1 VKTLRRMSVET
12 ALAAILMAGGTAS
25 IAEAQAGGAPGGSAV
40 SALVRQGDFWSQK
53 GRKDLAA
60 DAYKRALAA
69 DPGNAAAKRGLAAL
83 DAPQRPGAS
92 APAAAGGG
100 DLAKARALAQKGDSA
115 AAAAAY
121 RQAFGGAN
129 PPDALALEYYQTLAG
144 APGGVAQ
151 AQTGLRALAARKPGD
166 QNVQLALGQALTYRE
181 GTRREGVAVLARLA
195 SGGGAASGKAASA
208 WRQALTWM
216 DDSPRNA
223 DLFGDYLAARPN
235 DAEISRKLAAAKVA
249 PKASAAAPV
258 DPSAGDRAKGFQALQ
273 AGDAAEA
280 ERRFQAALSRR
291 ASDADALGGL
301 GLVRL
306 QAQQFSE
313 AADLLTRA
321 GRASPSSAG
330 RWKEALTSARFYSG
344 LQTAQAAL
352 DQGQAAKAEQAA
364 RPLTAQTY
372 PDRLLA
378 SNLLAESLR
387 RQGKAAEAESV
398 YRQILAAAPT
408 QAEAQQGLV
417 QVLLDQ
423 GRTAEADQ
431 VADASPALQPNA
443 SGQNALR
450 GRIAH
455 ERANQLWANGDLS
468 GANAAF
474 ESALASAPS
483 DPWVRLDFARFL
495 AGQGESQ
502 AAEGL
507 MSQVATGSAPEQI
520 HAAAVFADQQGR
532 PTEALALLSRA
543 STARMTPEM
552 TALRGRLEIDAAI
565 DQAKQGGSVAQ
576 LRSLAARPGLSVD
589 AEGRLA
595 SALYDLGDRQ
605 TALSIAQRTLV
616 EGVTEAPAG
625 YDGMVAVLAK
635 AGRDAEAAAII
646 RQAAVRAGNSPEGTR
661 AVADLTAT
669 LGAERADRLRQNGDL
684 ASAFDVLSAA
694 FAVAP
699 KNTRL
704 LAPLG
709 RVYLDGKMY
718 DEAAQAYGVL
728 LRSKPGDKEALIGL
742 ADASAGRGDLAGARR
757 TLAQAIAA
765 SPRDADLYLASARV
779 ERQAGNE
786 RGALEAL
793 RTARALRER
802 RPTFGSGLD
811 AVLAPGGSNAAPGG
825 GLGPNPFTSGG
836 VPARSSA
843 VLPVAASRYDLMNSA
858 AAAPLTGVDASYGGG
873 DQLAGVLTPAA
884 PAPAASYAASGERN
898 FAGVAFPFTGR
909 NGRAGEASSPRPTPT
924 AAPAPGNPF
933 VAPAARDPVVGD
945 IDRQIAE
952 ITARTAAEVAGSAQ
966 IRARSGEAGL
976 GRLHE
981 LSATASASANLGD
994 VRFTAS
1000 LSPVSID
1007 GGTPSGSAEQ
1017 RYGGNQ
1023 IVNARAIVGEFAP
1036 VYRAASPQ
1044 SASGASVNLAMEAGP
1059 LRADVGTTPIGFG
1072 DIDVAGG
1079 VTFSPRLGANG
1090 QGKAWIERRPV
1101 TDSVVAYAGAR
1112 DTVTGQRWGRVMRT
1126 GGGVS
1131 LSYDDGYSG
1140 LYGDASYSHYDGE
1153 HVADNDGYQINLGGY
1168 IRPYRRAET
1177 EVQVGFNLNQQGFDN
1192 NQNFFSLGHGGYF
1205 SPKTFTSLTAPI
1217 SVTAQQG
1224 AWKFKGAIAPGYQT
1238 YNQASA
1244 AYFPMDPAL
1253 QGELTT
1259 LAQADADV
1267 FARYLAQSAS
1277 GFGISGGL
1285 SADYRFRPGAT
1296 IGGAVNFNTFG
1307 VYNETAVS
1315 VGVKQILGGEG
1326 GR

>member
-1 VKTLRRMSVET
+1 MKTLRRMSVEA
-12 ALAAILMAGGTAS
+12 ALAAILMAGGTATV
-25 IAEAQAGGAPGGSAV
+25 AEAQTGGAAV

-69 DPGNAAAKRGLAAL
+69 DPNNAAAKRGLAAL

-92 APAAAGGG
+92 APAAGGG
-100 DLAKARALAQKGDSA
+100 DLARARGLAQKGDSA

-181 GTRREGVAVLARLA
+181 GTRREGVALLARLA
-195 SGGGAASGKAASA
+195 GGGGAVSGKAASA

-216 DDSPRNA
+216 DENPRNA

-258 DPSAGDRAKGFQALQ
+258 DPSAGDRARGFQALQ
-273 AGDAAEA
+273 AGEVAEA

-291 ASDADALGGL
+291 STDADALGGL

-321 GRASPSSAG
+321 GRASPASAG

-352 DQGQAAKAEQAA
+352 DQGQAAKAEQTL

-387 RQGKAAEAESV
+387 RQGKAAEAEGV

-423 GRTAEADQ
+423 GRTAEAET
-431 VADASPALQPNA
+431 AAAASPALQPDA
-443 SGQNALR
+443 SGQNPLR
-450 GRIAH
+450 GRIDH

-495 AGQGESQ
+495 AGQGEVQ

-507 MSQVATGSAPEQI
+507 MSQVAAGSSPEQI

-532 PTEALALLSRA
+532 PSEALTLLNRA
-543 STARMTPEM
+543 PVGRMTPEM

-565 DQAKQGGSVAQ
+565 DQARQGGSVAQ
-576 LRSLAARPGLSVD
+576 LRGLAARPGLSVD

-605 TALSIAQRTLV
+605 TALSIAQRALV

-635 AGRDAEAAAII
+635 AGCDAEAAAII
-646 RQAAVRAGNSPEGTR
+646 RQAATRAGSSPEGTR

-728 LRSKPGDKEALIGL
+728 LRAKPGDKEALIGL
-742 ADASAGRGDLAGARR
+742 ADASAGRGDVAGARR

-793 RTARALRER
+793 RTAKLLRER

-811 AVLAPGGSNAAPGG
+811 AVLAPGGSNASSGG

-836 VPARSSA
+836 VPARAS
-843 VLPVAASRYDLMNSA
+843 VLPVAASRYDLMGSA
-858 AAAPLTGVDASYGGG
+858 AAAPLLGVDTASGG
-873 DQLAGVLTPAA
+873 DDLAGVLAPAA
-884 PAPAASYAASGERN
+884 PAPAASYAATGERN

-909 NGRAGEASSPRPTPT
+909 NGRAGEAASPRPAATV
-924 AAPAPGNPF
+924 APAPGNPF

-952 ITARTAAEVAGSAQ
+952 ITARTAAQVSGSAQ

-981 LSATASASANLGD
+981 LSASASASANLGEA
-994 VRFTAS
+994 RFTAS

-1017 RYGGNQ
+1017 RYGANQ

-1059 LRADVGTTPIGFG
+1059 LKADIGATPIGFG
-1072 DIDVAGG
+1072 DVDVAGG
-1079 VTFSPRLGANG
+1079 LTFSPRLGASG

-1131 LSYDDGYSG
+1131 LSYDDGASG

-1153 HVADNDGYQINLGGY
+1153 HVADNDSYQVNLGGY
-1168 IRPYRRAET
+1168 IRPYRRGET
-1177 EVQVGFNLNQQGFDN
+1177 QVQVGFNLNQQGFDN

-1217 SVTAQQG
+1217 SVTARQG
-1224 AWKFKGAIAPGYQT
+1224 AWKFKGAVAPGYQT
-1238 YNQASA
+1238 YNQAGA

-1267 FARYLAQSAS
+1267 FPRYLAQSAS

-1285 SADYRFRPGAT
+1285 SADYQFRPGAS

-1315 VGVKQILGGEG
+1315 VGVKQILGGDG

>member
-1 VKTLRRMSVET
+1 MSVEA
-12 ALAAILMAGGTAS
+12 ALAAILMAGGTATV
-25 IAEAQAGGAPGGSAV
+25 AEAQTGGAAV

-69 DPGNAAAKRGLAAL
+69 DPNNAAAKRGLAAL

-92 APAAAGGG
+92 APAAGGG
-100 DLAKARALAQKGDSA
+100 DLARARGLAQKGDSA

-166 QNVQLALGQALTYRE
+166 PNVQLALGQALTYRE
-181 GTRREGVAVLARLA
+181 GTRREGVALLARLA
-195 SGGGAASGKAASA
+195 GGGGAVSGKAASA

-216 DDSPRNA
+216 DENPRNA

-258 DPSAGDRAKGFQALQ
+258 DPSAGDRARGFQALQ
-273 AGDAAEA
+273 AGEVAEA

-291 ASDADALGGL
+291 STDADALGGL

-321 GRASPSSAG
+321 GRASPASAG
-330 RWKEALTSARFYSG
+330 RWKEALTSARFYAG

-352 DQGQAAKAEQAA
+352 DQGQAAKAEQTL

-387 RQGKAAEAESV
+387 RQGKAAEAEGV

-423 GRTAEADQ
+423 GRTAEAET
-431 VADASPALQPNA
+431 AAAASPALQPDT
-443 SGQNALR
+443 SGQNPLR
-450 GRIAH
+450 GRIDH

-495 AGQGESQ
+495 AGQGEVQ

-507 MSQVATGSAPEQI
+507 MSQVAAGSSPEQI

-532 PTEALALLSRA
+532 PSEALALLNRA
-543 STARMTPEM
+543 PVGRMTPEM

-565 DQAKQGGSVAQ
+565 DQARQGGSVAQ
-576 LRSLAARPGLSVD
+576 LRGLAARPGLSVD

-605 TALSIAQRTLV
+605 TALSIAQRALV

-646 RQAAVRAGNSPEGTR
+646 RQAATRAGSSPEGTR

-728 LRSKPGDKEALIGL
+728 LRAKPGDKEALIGL
-742 ADASAGRGDLAGARR
+742 ADASAGRGDVAGARR

-793 RTARALRER
+793 RTAKLLRER

-811 AVLAPGGSNAAPGG
+811 AVLAPGGSNTSSGG

-836 VPARSSA
+836 VPARAS
-843 VLPVAASRYDLMNSA
+843 VLPVAASRYDLMGSA
-858 AAAPLTGVDASYGGG
+858 AAAPLLGVDTASGG
-873 DQLAGVLTPAA
+873 DDLAGVLAPAA
-884 PAPAASYAASGERN
+884 PAPAASYAAAGERN

-909 NGRAGEASSPRPTPT
+909 NGRAGEAASPRPAATV
-924 AAPAPGNPF
+924 APAPGNPF

-952 ITARTAAEVAGSAQ
+952 ITARTAVQVSGSAQ
-966 IRARSGEAGL
+966 IRSRSGEAGL

-981 LSATASASANLGD
+981 LSASASASANLGEA
-994 VRFTAS
+994 RFTAS

-1017 RYGGNQ
+1017 RYGANQ

-1059 LRADVGTTPIGFG
+1059 LKADIGATPIGFG
-1072 DIDVAGG
+1072 DVDVAGG
-1079 VTFSPRLGANG
+1079 VTFSPRLGASG

-1131 LSYDDGYSG
+1131 LSYDDGASG

-1153 HVADNDGYQINLGGY
+1153 HVADNDSYQVNLGGY
-1168 IRPYRRAET
+1168 IRPYRRGET
-1177 EVQVGFNLNQQGFDN
+1177 QVQVGFNLNQQGFDN

-1217 SVTAQQG
+1217 SVTARQG
-1224 AWKFKGAIAPGYQT
+1224 AWKFKGAVAPGYQT
-1238 YNQASA
+1238 YNQAGA

-1267 FARYLAQSAS
+1267 FPRYLAQSAS

-1285 SADYRFRPGAT
+1285 SADYQFRPGAS

-1315 VGVKQILGGEG
+1315 VGVKQILGGDG

>member
-1 VKTLRRMSVET
+1 MKTLRRMSVEA

-25 IAEAQAGGAPGGSAV
+25 VAEAQTGSAPGGAAV

-92 APAAAGGG
+92 APAAGGG
-100 DLAKARALAQKGDSA
+100 DLARARSLAQKGDNA

-151 AQTGLRALAARKPGD
+151 AQTGLRGLAARKPGD

-181 GTRREGVAVLARLA
+181 GSRREGVALLARLA
-195 SGGGAASGKAASA
+195 GGGGAVSGKAASA

-273 AGDAAEA
+273 AGDVAEA

-306 QAQQFSE
+306 QAQQFTE

-321 GRASPSSAG
+321 GRASPASAG

-352 DQGQAAKAEQAA
+352 DQGQAAKAEQAL

-387 RQGKAAEAESV
+387 RQGKAADAEGV

-423 GRTAEADQ
+423 GRTAEAET
-431 VADASPALQPNA
+431 VAAASPALAPDA
-443 SGQNALR
+443 SGQNLLR
-450 GRIAH
+450 GRIDH

-468 GANAAF
+468 GASAAF
-474 ESALASAPS
+474 ESALASAPR

-495 AGQGESQ
+495 AGQGEAQ

-507 MSQVATGSAPEQI
+507 MSQVSGGGDPEQI

-543 STARMTPEM
+543 PVGRMTPEM
-552 TALRGRLEIDAAI
+552 TSLRGRLEIDAAI
-565 DQAKQGGSVAQ
+565 DQARDGGGVVQ
-576 LRSLAARPGLSVD
+576 LRGLAARPGLSVD
-589 AEGRLA
+589 AQGRLA

-616 EGVTEAPAG
+616 EGVTETPAS

-646 RQAAVRAGNSPEGTR
+646 RQAATRAGTSPEGTR

-669 LGAERADRLRQNGDL
+669 LGAERADRLRAAGDL

-709 RVYLDGKMY
+709 RVYLDGRMY
-718 DEAAQAYGVL
+718 GEAAQAYGAL
-728 LRSKPGDKEALIGL
+728 LRAKPGDKEALIGL
-742 ADASAGRGDLAGARR
+742 ADASAGKGDLVGARR

-793 RTARALRER
+793 RTAKLLRER

-811 AVLAPGGSNAAPGG
+811 AVLAPGGSNATPGG

-836 VPARSSA
+836 VPARTSP
-843 VLPVAASRYDLMNSA
+843 VLPVAASRYDLMGSA
-858 AAAPLTGVDASYGGG
+858 AAAPLLGVDVASGG

-884 PAPAASYAASGERN
+884 APAPSYATNGERN

-909 NGRAGEASSPRPTPT
+909 NGRAGEAASPRPTT
-924 AAPAPGNPF
+924 SVAPAPGNPF

-952 ITARTAAEVAGSAQ
+952 ITARTAAQVSGSAQ
-966 IRARSGEAGL
+966 IRTRSGEAGL

-981 LSATASASANLGD
+981 LSATASASANLGEA
-994 VRFTAS
+994 RFTAS
-1000 LSPVSID
+1000 ISPVSID

-1017 RYGGNQ
+1017 RYGANQ

-1059 LRADVGTTPIGFG
+1059 LKADIGTTPIGFG
-1072 DIDVAGG
+1072 DVDVAGG
-1079 VTFSPRLGANG
+1079 ATFSPRLGANG

-1112 DTVTGQRWGRVMRT
+1112 DPVTGQRWGKVMRT

-1153 HVADNDGYQINLGGY
+1153 HVADNDGYQVNLGGY
-1168 IRPYRRAET
+1168 IRPYRRGET

-1217 SVTAQQG
+1217 SVTARQG

-1238 YNQASA
+1238 YNQAGA
-1244 AYFPMDPAL
+1244 AYFPMDAAL

-1259 LAQADADV
+1259 LAQADTDV
-1267 FARYLAQSAS
+1267 FPRYLAQSAS

-1285 SADYRFRPGAT
+1285 SADYQFRPGAS

-1315 VGVKQILGGEG
+1315 VGVKQVLGGEG

>member
-1 VKTLRRMSVET
+1 MKTLRRMSVEA

-25 IAEAQAGGAPGGSAV
+25 VAEAQTGGAAV

-60 DAYKRALAA
+60 DAYRRALAA

-83 DAPQRPGAS
+83 DAPSRPGAAAS
-92 APAAAGGG
+92 PAAAGGG
-100 DLAKARALAQKGDSA
+100 DLARARSLAQKGDNA

-121 RQAFGGAN
+121 RQAFGGSN

-151 AQTGLRALAARKPGD
+151 AQTGLRGLAARKPGD

-181 GTRREGVAVLARLA
+181 GTRREGVALLARLA
-195 SGGGAASGKAASA
+195 GGGGSAAGKAASA

-216 DDSPRNA
+216 DDNPRNA

-273 AGDAAEA
+273 AGEMAEA

-291 ASDADALGGL
+291 ANDADALGGL

-313 AADLLTRA
+313 AAGLLERA
-321 GRASPSSAG
+321 GRASPASAG
-330 RWKEALTSARFYSG
+330 RWKEALTSARFYAG

-352 DQGQAAKAEQAA
+352 DQGQAAKAEQTL

-372 PDRLLA
+372 PDRQLA
-378 SNLLAESLR
+378 SNLLAEALR

-423 GRTAEADQ
+423 GRTAEAET
-431 VADASPALQPNA
+431 VAAASPALQPDA
-443 SGQNALR
+443 SGQNVLR
-450 GRIAH
+450 GRIDH

-495 AGQGESQ
+495 SGQGETQ

-507 MSQVATGSAPEQI
+507 MSQVASGNTLEQI

-532 PTEALALLSRA
+532 PAEALALLDRA
-543 STARMTPEM
+543 STVRMTPEM

-576 LRSLAARPGLSVD
+576 LRGLAARPGLSVD
-589 AEGRLA
+589 VEGRLA

-616 EGVTEAPAG
+616 EGVTETPAS

-646 RQAAVRAGNSPEGTR
+646 RQAATRAGTSPEGTR

-669 LGAERADRLRQNGDL
+669 LGAERADRLRASGDL
-684 ASAFDVLSAA
+684 AVAFDVLSAS

-709 RVYLDGKMY
+709 RVYLDGRMF
-718 DEAAQAYGVL
+718 DEAAQTYGVL

-811 AVLAPGGSNAAPGG
+811 AVLAPGGSNATPSGG
-825 GLGPNPFTSGG
+825 GLGPNPFSSGG
-836 VPARSSA
+836 VPARSTPL
-843 VLPVAASRYDLMNSA
+843 LPVAASRYDLMTSA
-858 AAAPLTGVDASYGGG
+858 AAAPLSGVDAAYGG
-873 DQLAGVLTPAA
+873 DQLTGVL
-884 PAPAASYAASGERN
+884 APAASAPAAPYSAGGQRN

-909 NGRAGEASSPRPTPT
+909 NGRSGEAASPRPTT
-924 AAPAPGNPF
+924 TVAPAPGNPF
-933 VAPAARDPVVGD
+933 VAPAVRDPVVGD

-952 ITARTAAEVAGSAQ
+952 ITARTAAQVSGSAQ
-966 IRARSGEAGL
+966 IRTRSGEAGL

-1000 LSPVSID
+1000 ISPVSID
-1007 GGTPSGSAEQ
+1007 GGTPSGTAEQ
-1017 RYGGNQ
+1017 RFGGNQ
-1023 IVNARAIVGEFAP
+1023 IVNARAIVGEYAP
-1036 VYRAASPQ
+1036 VYRASQPQ
-1044 SASGASVNLAMEAGP
+1044 SASGAAVNLAMEAGP
-1059 LRADVGTTPIGFG
+1059 LKADVGTTPIGFG

-1079 VTFSPRLGANG
+1079 VSFSPRLGANG
-1090 QGKAWIERRPV
+1090 QGKAWVERRPV

-1112 DTVTGQRWGRVMRT
+1112 DPVTGQRWGRVMRT

-1131 LSYDDGYSG
+1131 LSYDDGATG
-1140 LYGDASYSHYDGE
+1140 VYGDASYSHYDGE
-1153 HVADNDGYQINLGGY
+1153 HVADNDSYQVNLGGY
-1168 IRPYRRAET
+1168 IRPYRRGGT

-1205 SPKTFTSLTAPI
+1205 SPKSFTSLTAPI
-1217 SVTAQQG
+1217 NVSANQG
-1224 AWKFKGAIAPGYQT
+1224 PWKFKGSLAPGYQT
-1238 YNQASA
+1238 YSQAAA

-1253 QGELTT
+1253 QGELTS
-1259 LAQADADV
+1259 LAAADTDV
-1267 FARYLAQSAS
+1267 FPRYLAQSSS
-1277 GFGISGGL
+1277 GFGMSGGL
-1285 SADYRFRPGAT
+1285 SADYQFRPGAT
-1296 IGGAVNFNTFG
+1296 VGGAVSFNTFG

-1315 VGVKQILGGEG
+1315 VGVKQVLGGGEAS
-1326 GR
+1326 R

>member
-1 VKTLRRMSVET
+1 MKSLRRMSVEA
-12 ALAAILMAGGTAS
+12 ALAAILLAGGTAS
-25 IAEAQAGGAPGGSAV
+25 VAQAQSGSAAV
-40 SALVRQGDFWSQK
+40 GALVRQGDFWSQK

-69 DPGNAAAKRGLAAL
+69 DPNNAAAKRGLAAL
-83 DAPQRPGAS
+83 DAPGGGAK
-92 APAAAGGG
+92 APSGAAAAGGA
-100 DLAKARALAQKGDSA
+100 DLAKARGLAQRGENA

-121 RQAFGGAN
+121 RQAFGGAT
-129 PPDALALEYYQTLAG
+129 PPDAVALEYYQTLAG

-151 AQTGLRALAARKPGD
+151 AQTGLRALSVRKPGD

-181 GTRREGVAVLARLA
+181 GTRREGVALLARLA
-195 SGGGAASGKAASA
+195 GGGGSVAGKAASA

-216 DDSPRNA
+216 DESPRNA

-235 DAEISRKLAAAKVA
+235 DAEISRKLAAARTA
-249 PKASAAAPV
+249 PKAPAAAAV
-258 DPSAGDRAKGFQALQ
+258 DPSAGDRAKGFEALQ
-273 AGDAAEA
+273 GGDVAEA
-280 ERRFQAALSRR
+280 ERRFQAALARR
-291 ASDADALGGL
+291 AGDADALGGL

-306 QAQQFSE
+306 QAQRFGE
-313 AADLLTRA
+313 AADLL
-321 GRASPSSAG
+321 GRASRSSPASAG
-330 RWKEALTSARFYSG
+330 RWKEALTSARFYAG
-344 LQTAQAAL
+344 LQDAQAAL
-352 DQGQAAKAEQAA
+352 DQGQVIKAEQTL
-364 RPLTAQTY
+364 RPLTAETY

-378 SNLLAESLR
+378 RGLLAEALR
-387 RQGKAAEAESV
+387 RQGKAAEAESA
-398 YRQILAAAPT
+398 YRAVLAAAPN

-423 GRTAEADQ
+423 GRTAEADA
-431 VADASPALQPNA
+431 VAAASPALQPDA
-443 SGQNALR
+443 SGQNVLR
-450 GRIAH
+450 GRIDH
-455 ERANQLWANGDLS
+455 ERASQLWANGDLS

-474 ESALASAPS
+474 ESALAAAPS

-495 AGQGESQ
+495 AGQGEAQ

-507 MSQVATGSAPEQI
+507 MAPVGAGTLPEQI

-532 PTEALALLSRA
+532 PSEALALLDRA
-543 STARMTPEM
+543 PVGKMTPEM

-565 DQAKQGGSVAQ
+565 DQARQGGGVAS
-576 LRSLAARPGLSVD
+576 LRALAARPALPV
-589 AEGRLA
+589 AAQGRLA

-605 TALSIAQRTLV
+605 TALAMAQRTLV

-646 RQAAVRAGNSPEGTR
+646 RQASSRSGASPDGVR

-669 LGAERADRLRQNGDL
+669 LGAERADRLRQAGDL

-699 KNTRL
+699 RNTRL

-709 RVYLDGKMY
+709 RVYLDGRMY
-718 DEAAQAYGVL
+718 DEAAQAFAVL
-728 LRSKPGDKEALIGL
+728 LRAKPGDKEALIGL
-742 ADASAGRGDLAGARR
+742 ADASAAKGDVASARR

-779 ERQAGNE
+779 ERQAGDE
-786 RGALEAL
+786 KAALEAL
-793 RTARALRER
+793 RMARTLRER

-811 AVLAPGGSNAAPGG
+811 AVLAPGGSNATPGG

-836 VPARSSA
+836 VPARAA
-843 VLPVAASRYDLMNSA
+843 VLPVAAGRYDLMTSA
-858 AAAPLTGVDASYGGG
+858 AAAPLTGVDIASGG

-884 PAPAASYAASGERN
+884 PTPAAERG

-909 NGRAGEASSPRPTPT
+909 NGRAGEAASPRPTTTVSPS
-924 AAPAPGNPF
+924 PGNPF

-952 ITARTAAEVAGSAQ
+952 ITARTAAEVSGSAQ

-981 LSATASASANLGD
+981 LSARAAASASLGE
-994 VRFTAS
+994 VQFTAS
-1000 LSPVSID
+1000 ISPVSID
-1007 GGTPSGSAEQ
+1007 GGTLSGSAEQ
-1017 RYGGNQ
+1017 RYGANQ
-1023 IVNARAIVGEFAP
+1023 IINARAIVGAFEP
-1036 VYRAASPQ
+1036 VYAAAPPQ
-1044 SASGASVNLAMEAGP
+1044 SASGAAINLAMASGP
-1059 LRADVGTTPIGFG
+1059 LSADIGTTPIGFG

-1079 VTFSPRLGANG
+1079 VAFSPRLGANG
-1090 QGKAWIERRPV
+1090 QGKLWIERRPV

-1112 DTVTGQRWGRVMRT
+1112 DPVTGQRWGRVMRT

-1131 LSYDDGYSG
+1131 LSYDDGASG
-1140 LYGDASYSHYDGE
+1140 LYGDASYGHYDGE
-1153 HVADNDGYQINLGGY
+1153 HVADNDSYQVNLGGY
-1168 IRPYRRAET
+1168 IRPYRRGET

-1205 SPKTFTSLTAPI
+1205 SPKSFTSLTAPI
-1217 SVTAQQG
+1217 SVTGRQG
-1224 AWKFKGAIAPGYQT
+1224 PWKFKGAIAPGYQT
-1238 YNQASA
+1238 YNQAGA
-1244 AYFPMDPAL
+1244 AYFPMDVAL
-1253 QGELTT
+1253 QTELNT
-1259 LAQADADV
+1259 LALSDSDV
-1267 FARYLAQSAS
+1267 FPRYLAESAS

-1285 SADYRFRPGAT
+1285 SADYQFRPGAS

-1315 VGVKQILGGEG
+1315 LGVKQTLGGEG

>member
-1 VKTLRRMSVET
+1 
-12 ALAAILMAGGTAS
+12 
-25 IAEAQAGGAPGGSAV
+25 
-40 SALVRQGDFWSQK
+40 
-53 GRKDLAA
+53 
-60 DAYKRALAA
+60 
-69 DPGNAAAKRGLAAL
+69 
-83 DAPQRPGAS
+83 
-92 APAAAGGG
+92 AGGG
-100 DLAKARALAQKGDSA
+100 DLARARGLAQKGDSA

-181 GTRREGVAVLARLA
+181 GTRREGVALLARLA
-195 SGGGAASGKAASA
+195 GGGGAVSGKAASA

-216 DDSPRNA
+216 DENPRNA

-258 DPSAGDRAKGFQALQ
+258 DPSAGDRARGFQALQ
-273 AGDAAEA
+273 AGEVAEA

-291 ASDADALGGL
+291 STDADALGGL

-321 GRASPSSAG
+321 GRASPASAG

-352 DQGQAAKAEQAA
+352 DQGQAAKAEQTL

-387 RQGKAAEAESV
+387 RQGKAAEAEGV

-423 GRTAEADQ
+423 GRTAEAET
-431 VADASPALQPNA
+431 AAAASPALQPDA
-443 SGQNALR
+443 SGQNPLR
-450 GRIAH
+450 GRIDH

-495 AGQGESQ
+495 AGQGEVQ

-507 MSQVATGSAPEQI
+507 MSQVAAGSSPEQI

-532 PTEALALLSRA
+532 PSEALTLLNRA
-543 STARMTPEM
+543 PVGRMTPEM

-565 DQAKQGGSVAQ
+565 DQARQGGSVAQ
-576 LRSLAARPGLSVD
+576 LRGLAARPGLSVD

-605 TALSIAQRTLV
+605 TALSIAQRALV

-635 AGRDAEAAAII
+635 AGCDAEAAAII
-646 RQAAVRAGNSPEGTR
+646 RQAATRAGSSPEGTR

-728 LRSKPGDKEALIGL
+728 LRAKPGDKEALIGL
-742 ADASAGRGDLAGARR
+742 ADASAGRGDVAGARR

-793 RTARALRER
+793 RTAKLLRER

-811 AVLAPGGSNAAPGG
+811 AVLAPGGSNASSGG

-836 VPARSSA
+836 VPARAS
-843 VLPVAASRYDLMNSA
+843 VLPVAASRYDLMGSA
-858 AAAPLTGVDASYGGG
+858 AAAPLLGVDTASGG
-873 DQLAGVLTPAA
+873 DDLAGVLAPAA
-884 PAPAASYAASGERN
+884 PAPAASYAATGERN

-909 NGRAGEASSPRPTPT
+909 NGRAGEAASPRPAATV
-924 AAPAPGNPF
+924 APAPGNPF

-952 ITARTAAEVAGSAQ
+952 ITARTAAQVSGSAQ

-981 LSATASASANLGD
+981 LSASASASANLGEA
-994 VRFTAS
+994 RFTAS

-1017 RYGGNQ
+1017 RYGANQ

-1059 LRADVGTTPIGFG
+1059 LKADIGATPIGFG
-1072 DIDVAGG
+1072 DVDVAGG
-1079 VTFSPRLGANG
+1079 LTFSPRLGASG

-1131 LSYDDGYSG
+1131 LSYDDGASG

-1153 HVADNDGYQINLGGY
+1153 HVADNDSYQVNLGGY
-1168 IRPYRRAET
+1168 IRPYRRGET
-1177 EVQVGFNLNQQGFDN
+1177 QVQVGFNLNQQGFDN

-1217 SVTAQQG
+1217 SVTARQG
-1224 AWKFKGAIAPGYQT
+1224 AWKFKGAVAPGYQT
-1238 YNQASA
+1238 YNQAGA

-1267 FARYLAQSAS
+1267 FPRYLAQSAS

-1285 SADYRFRPGAT
+1285 SADYQFRPGAS

-1315 VGVKQILGGEG
+1315 VGVKQILGGDG